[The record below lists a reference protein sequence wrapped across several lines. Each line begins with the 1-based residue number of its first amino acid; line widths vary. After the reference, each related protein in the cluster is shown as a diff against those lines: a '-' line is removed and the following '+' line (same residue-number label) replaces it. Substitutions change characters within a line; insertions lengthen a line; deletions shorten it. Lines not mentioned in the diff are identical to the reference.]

1 MKIFGYIFMIGL
13 KLSIYEMIFLCLH
26 LISVFQYY
34 PLWLLNLYL
43 MYIYYW
49 FFNYLSVFKAI
60 LRFADFFAQFL
71 FICTYNIFY
80 LHYLEICFLLNFF
93 MPIHSFLFIFL
104 IFLLFKIQT
113 LVFQYF
119 LNNFWYQFY
128 FYNNSQFNL
137 NLRVT
142 FETTFSLFHY
152 L

>member
-1 MKIFGYIFMIGL
+1 MIGL

-71 FICTYNIFY
+71 FFCTYNIFY